1 MKTENLMS
9 ILTIKNGLISVAF
22 VVVLASFPVDGFAR
36 PECPSFPKVTFW
48 GELTHET
55 VRQHVEERM
64 SGDWVVYLNQL
75 QRQHTALKG
84 IHQRGSGAVIKRKG
98 KKIRLSGKE
107 LAKYLK
113 FTKRRIS
120 VVRCLAELD
129 EANTLADF
137 STAAGTPETEE
148 PKKPPVSKFSKKKT
162 MARTFLTI
170 PKKLM
175 VKLRKKAVRESLK
188 KAKKVSVN
196 DVVVEI
202 LKRELRKNPR

>member
-1 MKTENLMS
+1 MS
-9 ILTIKNGLISVAF
+9 FLTIKNGLLSGAVFA
-22 VVVLASFPVDGFAR
+22 VLASFPVDGFAR

-48 GELTHET
+48 GEVTHAS
-55 VRQHVEERM
+55 VRQHVEEKM

-75 QRQHTALKG
+75 QRQHMALKG
-84 IHQRGSGAVIKRKG
+84 IYQRGSGAVIKRKD

-120 VVRCLAELD
+120 VVQCLAELD

-137 STAAGTPETEE
+137 STAAGTPEDWEA
-148 PKKPPVSKFSKKKT
+148 KKPPVSRFSKKKT
-162 MARTFLTI
+162 MVRTFLTI

-175 VKLRKKAVRESLK
+175 VKLRKQAVRESLK

-196 DVVVEI
+196 DVVVKI
-202 LKRELRKNPR
+202 LKRELRKRPR

>member
-1 MKTENLMS
+1 MS
-9 ILTIKNGLISVAF
+9 ILTIKNGLFFGAVF
-22 VVVLASFPVDGFAR
+22 VVLASFPVAAFAR
-36 PECPSFPKVTFW
+36 PACPSFPKVTFW
-48 GELTHET
+48 GEVTHKS
-55 VRQHVEERM
+55 VRQHVEEKM
-64 SGDWVVYLNQL
+64 SGDWAVYLNQL
-75 QRQHTALKG
+75 QRQHTALEG

-120 VVRCLAELD
+120 VVRCLAQLD

-137 STAAGTPETEE
+137 STAAGTPETGE
-148 PKKPPVSKFSKKKT
+148 PKKPPVSKVSKKKT
-162 MARTFLTI
+162 MTRTFFTI

-202 LKRELRKNPR
+202 LKRELRKRSR

>member
-1 MKTENLMS
+1 MMS
-9 ILTIKNGLISVAF
+9 ILTIKNGLFSVA
-22 VVVLASFPVDGFAR
+22 VMTILVSFPVSAFAR
-36 PECPSFPKVTFW
+36 PECPAFPKVTFW
-48 GELTHET
+48 GEVTHES
-55 VRQHVEERM
+55 VRQHVEEKM

-75 QRQHTALKG
+75 QRQHTALEG

-120 VVRCLAELD
+120 VVRCLAQLD

-137 STAAGTPETEE
+137 STAAGTPEAAE
-148 PKKPPVSKFSKKKT
+148 PKKPKASRFSKKKT
-162 MARTFLTI
+162 MARTFFKI

-202 LKRELRKNPR
+202 LKRELRKRPR

>member
-1 MKTENLMS
+1 MS
-9 ILTIKNGLISVAF
+9 ILTIKNGLFFGAVF
-22 VVVLASFPVDGFAR
+22 VVLALFPVAAFAR

-48 GELTHET
+48 GEVTHKS
-55 VRQHVEERM
+55 VRQHVEEKM
-64 SGDWVVYLNQL
+64 SGDWAVYLNQL
-75 QRQHTALKG
+75 QRQHTALRG

-120 VVRCLAELD
+120 VVRCLAKLD

-137 STAAGTPETEE
+137 STAAGTPETGE
-148 PKKPPVSKFSKKKT
+148 PKKPRISKVSKKKT
-162 MARTFLTI
+162 MTRTFFTI

-188 KAKKVSVN
+188 KAKRVSVN
-196 DVVVEI
+196 DVVVKI
-202 LKRELRKNPR
+202 LKRELRKRSR